1 MKIDDAA
8 AHLEALGNPTRL
20 KIYRA
25 LIRAGD
31 QGMPVGRLQAK
42 LDVAGSTLSH
52 HLKTLMGVNLITQ
65 KRSGATLVCHAN
77 YEMMR
82 DLVGFLVDECCVES
96 QGGSCGP
103 SALAK
108 IA

>member
-52 HLKTLMGVNLITQ
+52 HLKTLMGVGLISQ
-65 KRSGATLVCHAN
+65 KRMGATLVCHAN
-77 YEMMR
+77 YDQMR
-82 DLVGFLVDECCVES
+82 SLVGFLVDECCVES
-96 QGGSCGP
+96 QGSCGP
-103 SALAK
+103 GVLNKVA
-108 IA
+108 

>member
-52 HLKTLMGVNLITQ
+52 HLKTLMGVGLITQ
-65 KRSGATLVCHAN
+65 QRSGATLVCRAN
-77 YEMMR
+77 YDLMR
-82 DLVGFLVDECCVES
+82 SLVAFLVDECCVES
-96 QGGSCGP
+96 QGSCGP
-103 SALAK
+103 AVLTK